1 MCLWL
6 LMLLALERLG
16 VYKFKIFQKDV
27 KNDYRLPL

>member
-1 MCLWL
+1 
-6 LMLLALERLG
+6 LALERLG